1 MEPVKKRKISLKWS
15 MIGML
20 VFCWLIP
27 LVVIGIV
34 LLIFMTNV
42 ISKQVEKDIQ
52 ISTDKAAE
60 ICEMQLGEILNVSKM
75 ASYNTTVRDSYTTW
89 QKEGGDMELYNSIH
103 NFLEQNYKYDR
114 NFLCTMIFF
123 LEDPTRIYYTY
134 NTYQDNNVGT
144 TGYDRVVDFQ
154 ENALND
160 VIAMS
165 SDLDTGYAL
174 VLKGGHLYM
183 VRNLVTHTF
192 KPYALIVMEL
202 SPQWVFESLD
212 SIWGA
217 MSHEVYID
225 GEAVFGQEYAQ
236 DIDLNK
242 VRKLAAGGS
251 GYYQEDGSEYS
262 YYGTTN
268 EQQELLYITK
278 LNPGLLLDD
287 VVMLRYI
294 LLLVAVFLVPLIFLV
309 FWFFHHKVGKP
320 IQELVAASDE
330 ISSGNYGHTIAIDVS
345 STEFEFLYQAFNSM
359 SEKLKLQFE
368 KIYLEELALKDAN
381 IKALQSQINPHFLNN
396 TMEIINW
403 EARMGGNEKVCQ
415 MIQALATMLGATM
428 NRKKRR
434 YVPLSEE
441 MEYVEA
447 YLYIIQQRLGGRL
460 QVEKQI
466 DETLLKV
473 EVPMLIV
480 QPVVENAVE
489 HGVKMSKT
497 GQIKIQVYQDGE
509 TLFIKVTNSGALS
522 DKDKSRI
529 KYLLSGEQLD
539 NEKGSL
545 GIYNVN
551 RRLKIIFGESSGLTI
566 ESTEDGNTCSTL
578 RIALNHDD
586 KIHQENTKYA
596 KVDLLG
602 NVTI

>member
-1 MEPVKKRKISLKWS
+1 
-15 MIGML
+15 
-20 VFCWLIP
+20 
-27 LVVIGIV
+27 
-34 LLIFMTNV
+34 
-42 ISKQVEKDIQ
+42 
-52 ISTDKAAE
+52 
-60 ICEMQLGEILNVSKM
+60 
-75 ASYNTTVRDSYTTW
+75 
-89 QKEGGDMELYNSIH
+89 
-103 NFLEQNYKYDR
+103 
-114 NFLCTMIFF
+114 
-123 LEDPTRIYYTY
+123 
-134 NTYQDNNVGT
+134 VGT

-154 ENALND
+154 ENALQD

-165 SDLDTGYAL
+165 ADLDTGYAL

-192 KPYALIVMEL
+192 NPYAMIVMEL
-202 SPQWVFESLD
+202 SSQWVFESLD

-217 MSHEVYID
+217 MSHEVFID
-225 GEAVFGQEYAQ
+225 GDAVFGQEYAQ
-236 DIDLNK
+236 DIDLSR
-242 VRKLAAGGS
+242 VRKLAANGS
-251 GYYQEDGSEYS
+251 GYYQEDGNEYS
-262 YYGTTN
+262 YYAALNG
-268 EQQELLYITK
+268 QQELLYITK
-278 LNPGLLLDD
+278 LDPGLLLDD
-287 VVMLRYI
+287 VAMLRSV
-294 LLLVAVFLVPLIFLV
+294 LLLVAVFLFPLVILV
-309 FWFFHHKVGKP
+309 FWFFHNKVGKP
-320 IQELVAASDE
+320 IQELVHASGE
-330 ISSGNYGHTIAIDVS
+330 ISSGNYGHTIAVDVS
-345 STEFEFLYQAFNSM
+345 STEFESLYQAFNSM

-428 NRKKRR
+428 NRKKKR

-460 QVEKQI
+460 QVDKQI
-466 DETLLKV
+466 DENLLTV

-497 GQIKIQVYQDGE
+497 GQIKIDVYQEGE
-509 TLFIKVTNSGALS
+509 TLFIKVTNSGSLS
-522 DKDKSRI
+522 DRDKSRI

-566 ESTEDGNTCSTL
+566 ESTEDDNTCSTL
-578 RIALNHDD
+578 RIELINDD
-586 KIHQENTKYA
+586 KMHQEITKYA
-596 KVDLLG
+596 KVGLRG
-602 NVTI
+602 NVEL

>member
-1 MEPVKKRKISLKWS
+1 MEPAKKKISLKWS

-27 LVVIGIV
+27 LMVIGIG
-34 LLIFMTNV
+34 LLFFMTNV
-42 ISKQVEKDIQ
+42 ISKQVEKDIK
-52 ISTDKAAE
+52 ISTDKAAQ
-60 ICEMQLGEILNVSKM
+60 ICEMQLGEVLNVSKM
-75 ASYNTTVRDSYTTW
+75 ASYNTTVRDSYQTW
-89 QKEGGDMELYNSIH
+89 LRDGQDMELYNSIH
-103 NFLEQNYKYDR
+103 GFLEQNYKYDR

-123 LEDPTRIYYTY
+123 LDTPDQIFYTY

-154 ENALND
+154 EKALQD

-165 SDLDTGYAL
+165 ADLDTGHAL
-174 VLKGGHLYM
+174 VLNSGHLYM
-183 VRNLVTHTF
+183 VRNLVSHTF
-192 KPYALIVMEL
+192 TPYAMIVMEL

-217 MSHEVYID
+217 VSHEVFID
-225 GEAVFGQEYAQ
+225 REAVFGQTYAKE
-236 DIDLNK
+236 IDLD
-242 VRKLAAGGS
+242 LAGQTAEAS
-251 GYYQEDGSEYS
+251 GHYREDGNEYS
-262 YYGTTN
+262 YYETVNG
-268 EQQELLYITK
+268 QQELLFVTK
-278 LNPGLLLDD
+278 LDPALLLDD
-287 VVMLRYI
+287 VAMLRWV
-294 LLLVAVFLVPLIFLV
+294 LLLVGIFLFPLIFLV

-320 IQELVAASDE
+320 IVKLVAASEE
-330 ISSGNYGHTIAIDVS
+330 ISSGNYGHTIALPVS
-345 STEFEFLYQAFNSM
+345 SSEFETLYQAFNSM
-359 SEKLKLQFE
+359 SEKLQLQFE

-428 NRKKRR
+428 NRKDKR

-466 DETLLKV
+466 DEDLLSV

-489 HGVKMSKT
+489 HGVKLAKK
-497 GQIKIQVYQDGE
+497 GWIHIKIYRIE
-509 TLFIKVTNSGALS
+509 EILYIRVTNSGQLS

-529 KYLLSGEQLD
+529 EYLLSGEQLD
-539 NEKGSL
+539 NERGSL

-566 ESTEDGNTCSTL
+566 ESTEDDNTCSTL
-578 RIALNHDD
+578 RIELDQED
-586 KIHQENTKYA
+586 KINQEITKYA
-596 KVDLLG
+596 KAAVRG
-602 NVTI
+602 SGTM